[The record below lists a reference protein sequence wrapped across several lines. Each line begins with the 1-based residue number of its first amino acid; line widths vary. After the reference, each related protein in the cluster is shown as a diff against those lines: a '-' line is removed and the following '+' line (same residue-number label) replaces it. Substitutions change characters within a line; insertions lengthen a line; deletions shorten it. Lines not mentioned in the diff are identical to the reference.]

1 MSDTVAARQRMV
13 DCQVRP
19 SDVTDLR
26 IIEAMLAIPREAF
39 VTADR
44 RALAYL
50 DRDIDVGTVPGRDF
64 LIQPAVLAK
73 MVQAAEIGTTD
84 RVLVT
89 GCATGYAAAVVAR
102 MAAEVFAVASTPDMA
117 ATARS
122 ALTSTDAANVTV
134 SAGPA
139 GEGDVDHG
147 PYDVILMNGA
157 TEVEP
162 EKLYQQLKIGGR
174 LVAVFANSRPSRAT
188 LVTRSPSDYGS
199 RALFDAVVPTLP
211 GLERVPVFSF

>member
-1 MSDTVAARQRMV
+1 MSDVLTARQRMV

-39 VTADR
+39 VPSDR

-50 DRDIDVGTVPGRDF
+50 DRDIDVGTVAGRDF

-73 MVQAAEIGTTD
+73 MIQAAEIAATD

-89 GCATGYAAAVVAR
+89 GCATGYAAAVAAR
-102 MAAEVFAVASTPDMA
+102 LAAQVFAVASTEEMA
-117 ATARS
+117 ATAQT
-122 ALTSTDAANVTV
+122 ALTGAGAGNVTV
-134 SAGPA
+134 SVGPA
-139 GEGDVDHG
+139 GEGDAAHG
-147 PYDVILMNGA
+147 PYDVIVMNGA

-162 EKLYQQLKIGGR
+162 EKLYQQLNVGGR

-211 GLERVPVFSF
+211 GLERVPAFRF